1 MVYPNFKNKHLEE
14 SLFLPED
21 YLKFAYKDRKKF
33 PHKWVLVFQK
43 SVEKY
48 IRRKFKLKKDKEN
61 RLAGN
66 LYIHKG
72 IGFLKMGGIG
82 SPHAVT
88 LMEELIGLGG
98 KEFII
103 VGTAGGLQNFGIFLC
118 NKAIRDEGTSYH
130 YIPTGK
136 YSFPNDNLSK
146 RFGKSIKKF
155 GLDFEEGATW
165 TIDAPY
171 RETKAEVQHY
181 KKEGVKSVEMESS
194 ALFAVAQVR
203 KVKIAAAFVV
213 SDLLGSDGWDP
224 QFDQRH
230 VKTKLYRLIDA
241 SVDCL
246 SK

>member
-21 YLKFAYKDRKKF
+21 YLKCAYKDRKKF
-33 PHKWVLVFQK
+33 PKKWILVLQN

-48 IRRKFKLKKDKEN
+48 IKRKFKLEEDKEN

-66 LYIHKG
+66 FYIHNG
-72 IGFLKMGGIG
+72 IGFLKMDGIG
-82 SPHAVT
+82 SPYAVT
-88 LMEELIGLGG
+88 VMEELIGLGG

-103 VGTAGGLQNFGIFLC
+103 IGTAGGLHNFGIFLC
-118 NKAIRDEGTSYH
+118 NRAIRDEGTSYH
-130 YIPTGK
+130 YISTGK
-136 YSFPNDNLSK
+136 YSYPNDNLSK
-146 RFGKSIKKF
+146 RFGKSVEKF
-155 GLDFEEGATW
+155 GLDFEEGTTW

-181 KKEGVKSVEMESS
+181 KKEGVKSVEMEAS

-203 KVKIAAAFVV
+203 KVKIAAAFVI
-213 SDLLGSDGWDP
+213 SDLLGSDAWDP
-224 QFDQRH
+224 QFDKRH

-246 SK
+246 SY